1 MVTFIDERRKMR
13 IPQRVKPKE
22 AAEIRKKK
30 PSFKGAASVLLASI
44 SSDTLFQPRAN
55 NAYPQFISF

>member
-22 AAEIRKKK
+22 AGEIRKKK
-30 PSFKGAASVLLASI
+30 PSFKGAASVLLAYMS
-44 SSDTLFQPRAN
+44 
-55 NAYPQFISF
+55 